1 MTIIL
6 MGAAVYVG
14 LVILVL
20 ALLRAC
26 ARRDLDEPAW
36 MDRQGP
42 RGPEPAPEEGA
53 MRSRG
58 GPGTGG
64 PRSLMVVRHPSSG
77 LRPVIVD
84 VTPRARARS
93 QAEAPDPA

>member
-6 MGAAVYVG
+6 MGLAVYLG

-20 ALLRAC
+20 ALLRAA
-26 ARRDLDEPAW
+26 ARRDRDEPAW
-36 MDRQGP
+36 LDRQGP
-42 RGPEPAPEEGA
+42 RTPEPAPEQA
-53 MRSRG
+53 PTRLRG

-64 PRSLMVVRHPSSG
+64 PRSLVVVRHPSSG

-84 VTPRARARS
+84 VTRARARS